1 MSYPPSKVPKEV
13 NKQLKTI
20 IDNAL
25 EKFDQLEEAQQRKYT
40 VTWDKGMKIFVETY
54 YDWFKVIHSKP
65 KRYAILLRYLKNS
78 ECITGPVLAFA
89 CAWDNE
95 VEDEEE
101 EENYEELSSEKV
113 EEIKNNLPAMF
124 KFKQIMKDNPPSRQ
138 SA

>member
-1 MSYPPSKVPKEV
+1 MSYPPNNVPKEV

-20 IDNAL
+20 IDNAR
-25 EKFDQLEEAQQRKYT
+25 EKFDKLDEAEQSKYAM
-40 VTWDKGMKIFVETY
+40 TWDKGMKMFVETY
-54 YDWFKVIHSKP
+54 YDWFKVSHSNP

-78 ECITGPVLAFA
+78 GFTGAVLAFA
-89 CAWDNE
+89 CDWDNE

>member
-20 IDNAL
+20 IDNAQ
-25 EKFDQLEEAQQRKYT
+25 EKFDKLDEAEQSKYAM
-40 VTWDKGMKIFVETY
+40 TWDKGMKMFVETY
-54 YDWFKVIHSKP
+54 YDWFKVIHSNP
-65 KRYAILLRYLKNS
+65 KRYAVLLRYLKNS

-95 VEDEEE
+95 VDLEED
-101 EENYEELSSEKV
+101 NYEELSSEKV

-124 KFKQIMKDNPPSRQ
+124 KFKQIMKDNRPSRQ